1 MYKTQLGNHQYKFES
16 LRELLAKASPFRS
29 GDALAGICAINYEER
44 IAAQITLSNV
54 PLKNFLNETVIEY
67 EKDDI
72 TRLII
77 DSHDATSFAPISH
90 LTVGEFRDWLL
101 SSEVTNKI
109 IHQVKDGITPE
120 MAAAVS
126 KIMSLQDLILVSKK
140 IEVVTQFRTTVG
152 LKGHFS
158 TRLQPNHPNDDNK
171 GIMASILDG
180 LLFGCGD
187 AVIGINPVSNREEIV
202 ISILSMLEELRVKF
216 DIPMQSCV
224 LSHYSLTRNIANKA
238 PVDLI
243 FQSIAGTQKANESF
257 GVYLNELEEAQQAI
271 LSHNRNKN
279 SGQVFYFE
287 TGQGTALSSSAN
299 HFVDQQTCEAR
310 AYAVARKFNPFLVNS
325 VVGFIGPEYLF
336 NGKQITR
343 AGLEDHFCGKLL
355 GLPMGIDVCYTNH
368 ADCDQDDLENL
379 CTLLAAADCNFMMA
393 VPGSDDI
400 MLQYQSTSYNDAA
413 YVRKVFNRN
422 QAPEFVTWLEKMGI
436 QNQAGELASENARI
450 KQLLNHLTK

>member
-1 MYKTQLGNHQYKFES
+1 MYRTQLSNHIYNFDS
-16 LRELLAKASPFRS
+16 LRTLLAKATPLRS
-29 GDALAGICAINYEER
+29 GDVLAGVCANSYEER
-44 IAAQITLSNV
+44 IAAQIALSNV
-54 PLKNFLNETVIEY
+54 PLKNFLNEVVIDY

-77 DSHDATSFAPISH
+77 DSHDTISFAPISH

-101 SSEVTNKI
+101 STEVTNDI
-109 IHQVKDGITPE
+109 IHSVANGITPE

-126 KIMSLQDLILVSKK
+126 KIMSLQDLILVAQK
-140 IEVVTQFRTTVG
+140 IEVVTKFRTTVG
-152 LKGHFS
+152 LKGRFS

-171 GIMASILDG
+171 GIMASTLDG

-187 AVIGINPVSNREEIV
+187 AVIGINPVSESEEIV
-202 ISILSMLEELRVKF
+202 TSILSMLEELRLKF
-216 DIPMQSCV
+216 EIPMQSCV
-224 LSHYSLTRNIANKA
+224 LAHYTLTKNILDKA

-257 GVYLNELEEAQQAI
+257 GVNLHELQEANDAV
-271 LSHNRNKN
+271 LSLNRNPYSK
-279 SGQVFYFE
+279 QVFYFE
-287 TGQGTALSSSAN
+287 TGQGTALSAN
-299 HFVDQQTCEAR
+299 ANAMIDQQTCEVR
-310 AYAVARKFNPFLVNS
+310 AYAVARKLNPFLVNS
-325 VVGFIGPEYLF
+325 VVGFIGPEYLY
-336 NGKQITR
+336 NGKQIIR

-368 ADCDQDDLENL
+368 ADCDQDDMDNL
-379 CTLLAAADCNFMMA
+379 NTLLAAANCNFTMA

-422 QAPEFVTWLEKMGI
+422 PAPEFELWLKKMGI
-436 QNQAGELASENARI
+436 FNSDGELTSANEDI
-450 KQLLNHLTK
+450 KKLLNHLS